1 MSKSAQSY
9 RAFLNPQSE
18 FDHRYCCWAA
28 NHSGWSKMKR
38 LNRRI
43 AKRRQRRADRKLLW
57 DEQMDIREGLW
68 ETHRELTE
76 TWEELMED
84 QETLREPQ
92 EELMEVRSDA

>member
-1 MSKSAQSY
+1 MSKCAQSY

-18 FDHRYCCWAA
+18 FDHRYCCWAI

-57 DEQMDIREGLW
+57 
-68 ETHRELTE
+68 ETHRELME
-76 TWEELMED
+76 TWEDLMED

-92 EELMEVRSDA
+92 EELMGEVRNDA

>member
-1 MSKSAQSY
+1 MSKCEQSY

-18 FDHRYCCWAA
+18 FDHRYCCWAI

-57 DEQMDIREGLW
+57 DELAEIREGLW
-68 ETHRELTE
+68 ENQ
-76 TWEELMED
+76 ED
-84 QETLREPQ
+84 LLGEARA
-92 EELMEVRSDA
+92 DA